1 MGDSSSD
8 EDDKDKEVDK
18 LFFFNHNYFTPLSC
32 FQVEELDPYDGWR
45 ISKTCDSIARR
56 ENKTWN
62 VWYFVSDV
70 NGDAEENN

>member
-45 ISKTCDSIARR
+45 ISKTCDSIASR
-56 ENKTWN
+56 EHGTCDILSVNE
-62 VWYFVSDV
+62 DV
-70 NGDAEENN
+70 EEKN

>member
-8 EDDKDKEVDK
+8 EDDKDKEVGK
-18 LFFFNHNYFTPLSC
+18 LLFLPELFHSLSC

>member
-18 LFFFNHNYFTPLSC
+18 LFFFYQNYFTLLSC

-45 ISKTCDSIARR
+45 ISKTCDSIASR
-56 ENKTWN
+56 EHGTCDIL
-62 VWYFVSDV
+62 SV